1 MKRHW
6 YFDFQTERN
15 IKVKIYFISDQF
27 SWSALDGLKNLH
39 SYTAATFLFCHV
51 PPKVEDLLRT
61 GKSKQ
66 VHICKTWNHQTEKHT
81 CLKSRK
87 KEEVKTHPCMTHT
100 PPTYTVRTQG
110 SIPPTVPW
118 VPKSCCLFHTVPLH
132 VQGSPL
138 SLHNILGPQ
147 CLRSKRLYVLTQLT
161 PSLSP
166 HKSPSSSCFPLSLCS
181 TDLWDQ
187 TNRNGLYLE
196 SAVYN
201 ISAWRCRNRESSS
214 PHSPHSTRLFQLSR
228 VKLPIFLYAEITTN
242 APNER
247 KMHTH
252 EWLLCQ
258 QKCSAMIFKIK
269 KKNKNSAILL

>member
-1 MKRHW
+1 MECSWWFEKSSFIHSSNFPFLPCSSQGGRLTPNWEVQTSSHLQNMKSPDWKAHMP
-6 YFDFQTERN
+6 Q
-15 IKVKIYFISDQF
+15 VKEKGRGQ
-27 SWSALDGLKNLH
+27 N
-39 SYTAATFLFCHV
+39 
-51 PPKVEDLLRT
+51 PPMHDP
-61 GKSKQ
+61 
-66 VHICKTWNHQTEKHT
+66 HT
-81 CLKSRK
+81 
-87 KEEVKTHPCMTHT
+87 
-100 PPTYTVRTQG
+100 TYTVRTQG

-269 KKNKNSAILL
+269 KIKILQYCCNKSHCLRSHIIRNSQNTSLHWEVKPLHV